1 METTTISSEKTS
13 IPDLKDDI
21 ELQENER
28 TSPPNEYVITAP
40 EHVTAKTWLVI
51 FVFLP
56 LPFQRPEANGYR
68 F

>member
-1 METTTISSEKTS
+1 METSTISSEKIS
-13 IPDLKDDI
+13 IPDLDI

-28 TSPPNEYVITAP
+28 TSPPSEYVITAP
-40 EHVTAKTWLVI
+40 EHVTAETRLVI